1 MRVLVDTHV
10 LLWWLQGSRRLSKR
24 AQTAIATADEV
35 FVSSASIW
43 ELAINAG
50 NQKIRV
56 DLDVLAS
63 EISSNGFQPLMIS
76 HVHAK
81 KVAQLPL
88 IHRDPFDRM
97 LVAQAECESL
107 KLLTADRTLSG
118 YSALIELI

>member
-1 MRVLVDTHV
+1 
-10 LLWWLQGSRRLSKR
+10 
-24 AQTAIATADEV
+24 
-35 FVSSASIW
+35 
-43 ELAINAG
+43 
-50 NQKIRV
+50 
-56 DLDVLAS
+56 
-63 EISSNGFQPLMIS
+63 MIS

-118 YSALIELI
+118 YSALIEVI